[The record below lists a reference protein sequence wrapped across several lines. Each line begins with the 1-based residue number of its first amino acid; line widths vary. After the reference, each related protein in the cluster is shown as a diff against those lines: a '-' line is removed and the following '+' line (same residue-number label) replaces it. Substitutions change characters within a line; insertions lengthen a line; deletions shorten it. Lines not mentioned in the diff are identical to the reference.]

1 MIDTTKD
8 MLGQDLAE
16 GDFVVS
22 FNYIYQLTK
31 VRQQYVTGR
40 LYPPSKTTRNK
51 SLYTKQ
57 IVKVPTELVMMK

>member
-40 LYPPSKTTRNK
+40 LYLPSNDVRNK
-51 SLYTKQ
+51 NLYTKQ

>member
-1 MIDTTKD
+1 MIEATKD

-31 VRQQYVTGR
+31 VTKNYVTGR
-40 LYPPSKTTRNK
+40 LYPPSNSVRNK
-51 SLYTKQ
+51 SLYTRQ
-57 IVKVPTELVMMK
+57 IVKVPTELVMKK